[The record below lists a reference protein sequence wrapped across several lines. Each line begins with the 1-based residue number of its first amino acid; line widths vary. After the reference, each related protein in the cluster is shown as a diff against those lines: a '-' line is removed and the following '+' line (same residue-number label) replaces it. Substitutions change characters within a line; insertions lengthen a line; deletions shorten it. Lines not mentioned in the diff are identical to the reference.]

1 MVLSD
6 FRNGYTSV
14 SLDSRY
20 SLCSHSVHVATKKI
34 FYIKVTLRTKI
45 MCVTKKML

>member
-6 FRNGYTSV
+6 FHGTYTSV

-20 SLCSHSVHVATKKI
+20 SLCSHSVHVAMKKI
-34 FYIKVTLRTKI
+34 FYIEVTLRTKI
-45 MCVTKKML
+45 MCVIKNML